1 MKLPENSKE
10 FEAWRETQTANL
22 ADSPRIFHVILCD
35 QWTQRELEKLP
46 SNQRKRLY
54 FWNSIN
60 QGDFWNLGREV
71 AKFIDKV
78 KPPQSRDVDFF
89 VWKTAVYAIG
99 GNWHYFDEIS
109 NRIRSEL
116 AKPGV
121 ELTVETE
128 KRIEEWSK
136 TWKNEIELNEKR
148 MRNAMKSFSSFS
160 SSSTVFSHQNH
171 ELNSNESGNAE
182 NQPCV
187 KASGMHRKWFDQQIK
202 RVESKIK
209 DEMKE
214 MEAWKIK
221 LETCAQEV
229 DSMLEMDR
237 FELENEIMLY

>member
-10 FEAWRETQTANL
+10 FEAWRETQIAKL
-22 ADSPRIFHVILCD
+22 EDSPRIFHVILCD

-60 QGDFWNLGREV
+60 QGDFWNLGLEV

-78 KPPQSRDVDFF
+78 KLPQPRDVDFF

-99 GNWHYFDEIS
+99 GNWHYFDKIS
-109 NRIRSEL
+109 DRIRSEL
-116 AKPGV
+116 AKPGA

-148 MRNAMKSFSSFS
+148 TRSAMKSLSPSPS
-160 SSSTVFSHQNH
+160 LLSVFSYRKC
-171 ELNSNESGNAE
+171 ELNSNESENAE

-202 RVESKIK
+202 RVEGKIK
-209 DEMKE
+209 NEMKE

-221 LETCAQEV
+221 LETCAQEM

>member
-1 MKLPENSKE
+1 M
-10 FEAWRETQTANL
+10 
-22 ADSPRIFHVILCD
+22 ILCD

-46 SNQRKRLY
+46 SNQRKRMY

-60 QGDFWNLGREV
+60 QDVFWQLGLEV

-78 KPPQSRDVDFF
+78 KPPQPKDADFF

-99 GNWHYFDEIS
+99 GNWHYFDEVS

-128 KRIEEWSK
+128 KRIEEMSK

-148 MRNAMKSFSSFS
+148 TRTSLKSFS
-160 SSSTVFSHQNH
+160 SSSSSAFSFSYQNC
-171 ELNSNESGNAE
+171 ELNSNESENAE
-182 NQPCV
+182 NRPSV
-187 KASGMHRKWFDQQIK
+187 KASGMHRKWLDQQIK

-209 DEMKE
+209 TELKE

-221 LETCAQEV
+221 LETCAQEM
-229 DSMLEMDR
+229 DTLLEIDR

>member
-1 MKLPENSKE
+1 M
-10 FEAWRETQTANL
+10 
-22 ADSPRIFHVILCD
+22 
-35 QWTQRELEKLP
+35 
-46 SNQRKRLY
+46 
-54 FWNSIN
+54 
-60 QGDFWNLGREV
+60 
-71 AKFIDKV
+71 
-78 KPPQSRDVDFF
+78 
-89 VWKTAVYAIG
+89 YAIG

-136 TWKNEIELNEKR
+136 TWKKEIELNEKR
-148 MRNAMKSFSSFS
+148 TRNAMKSFS
-160 SSSTVFSHQNH
+160 SSSTVFSYQNR

-182 NQPCV
+182 NQLCV
-187 KASGMHRKWFDQQIK
+187 EASGMHRKWLDQQIK

-229 DSMLEMDR
+229 DSMLEMDH